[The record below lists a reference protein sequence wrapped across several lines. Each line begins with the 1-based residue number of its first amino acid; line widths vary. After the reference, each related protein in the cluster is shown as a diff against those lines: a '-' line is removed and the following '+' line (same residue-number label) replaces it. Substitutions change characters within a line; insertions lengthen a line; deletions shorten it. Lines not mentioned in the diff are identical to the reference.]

1 MSLNELREI
10 NNYNEEEIN
19 CVIFNFK
26 LLEKLA

>member
-19 CVIFNFK
+19 YVIFNFK